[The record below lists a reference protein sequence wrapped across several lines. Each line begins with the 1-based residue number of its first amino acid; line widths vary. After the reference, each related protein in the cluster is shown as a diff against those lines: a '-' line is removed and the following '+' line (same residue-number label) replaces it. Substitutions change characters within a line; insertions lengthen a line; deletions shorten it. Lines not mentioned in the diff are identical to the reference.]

1 MSKLS
6 HYNELRSKRIS
17 ILTAA
22 EMSAIDW
29 KGGLLWS
36 LKIIAALVVAGAIEQ
51 AFEAHAEERAEPH
64 RVLATENL
72 AALNLC
78 MAGRPFVDEDGNIL
92 LTERAK
98 EVRWV
103 K

>member
-6 HYNELRSKRIS
+6 HYNELRDKGIDMRH
-17 ILTAA
+17 AA

-72 AALNLC
+72 KAFNIC

-92 LTERAK
+92 ITERAK
-98 EVRWV
+98 EVRWE